1 MNERASGGIDGFSY
15 FIPTALRLMRAEALS
30 SARVDAMASQW
41 MALNHV
47 RAALAL
53 IGWLA
58 ALRTLSLPG

>member
-1 MNERASGGIDGFSY
+1 MRWLGTFQTSCY
-15 FIPTALRLMRAEALS
+15 FIPTALRLMRAEALP
-30 SARVDAMASQW
+30 SAKIEAMAWHW
-41 MALNHV
+41 MTLNHV